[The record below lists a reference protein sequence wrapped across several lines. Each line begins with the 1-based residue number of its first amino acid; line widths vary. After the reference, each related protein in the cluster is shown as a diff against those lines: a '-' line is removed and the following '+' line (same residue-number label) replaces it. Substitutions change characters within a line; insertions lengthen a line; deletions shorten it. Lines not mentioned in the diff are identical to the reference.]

1 MRDKN
6 HKYFDL
12 LQSEEW
18 KTKRRS
24 ILNRDNHKCQK
35 CDISEEE
42 ITPRT
47 LNGIEVNVITKNVLH
62 IHHKYYKI
70 FNYEFVLPWNYDND
84 CYITLCKECHIKE
97 HEENEIPIYIDEK
110 NTINLKN
117 LTNCF
122 RCNGSGYLPEFN
134 YYLNG
139 VCFRCGGTRFE
150 EFINKDNT
158 YLKSVIKENKVT
170 WIESFSSMKIN
181 WDEDNPEKRVEWVY
195 REVDSSEVPD
205 FIKEDYEPWMKE
217 FIAWDSSGLTPELLS
232 YFKSNKEKIIRDKGL
247 KFGSE
252 SDDFKSKF
260 GCLFIVFIWVIV
272 YGIIKS
278 NT

>member
-1 MRDKN
+1 
-6 HKYFDL
+6 
-12 LQSEEW
+12 
-18 KTKRRS
+18 
-24 ILNRDNHKCQK
+24 
-35 CDISEEE
+35 
-42 ITPRT
+42 
-47 LNGIEVNVITKNVLH
+47 
-62 IHHKYYKI
+62 
-70 FNYEFVLPWNYDND
+70 
-84 CYITLCKECHIKE
+84 
-97 HEENEIPIYIDEK
+97 
-110 NTINLKN
+110 
-117 LTNCF
+117 
-122 RCNGSGYLPEFN
+122 
-134 YYLNG
+134 
-139 VCFRCGGTRFE
+139 
-150 EFINKDNT
+150 
-158 YLKSVIKENKVT
+158 
-170 WIESFSSMKIN
+170 MKIN